1 MSLRSFV
8 AMGWVVAVGLGWGS
22 LAQADQARLDPEAL
36 KAALRTTAIEEN
48 DYIRFLVVLVDQG
61 RLPRVVVDTAFRWA
75 RQKSYR
81 QYQFFKR
88 AVINHAERLGI
99 ALPSDTPPARA
110 DIRGR
115 VVQRVLL
122 TDVPV
127 PFIEVRIAGTSLKT
141 HTNLAGEFTLAN
153 QPWGSYLLEAHGGPA
168 QLFRTVTA
176 TVNLPYLPNDSTT
189 VTLRFR

>member
-1 MSLRSFV
+1 
-8 AMGWVVAVGLGWGS
+8 MGWVVVLCLGWAGFV
-22 LAQADQARLDPEAL
+22 QADQASLDPESL
-36 KAALRTTAIEEN
+36 KAALRTTPIEEN
-48 DYIRFLVVLVDQG
+48 DYIRFLVALVDQG

-88 AVINHAERLGI
+88 AVIHHAERLGVV
-99 ALPSDTPPARA
+99 LPSETPPARA

-122 TDVPV
+122 VDVPV
-127 PFIEVRIAGTSLKT
+127 PFIEVQIAGTSTKT
-141 HTNLAGEFTLAN
+141 RTNLAGEFTFAN
-153 QPWGSYLLEAHGGPA
+153 QPWGSYLLEAHGGAP

-176 TVNLPYLPNDSTT
+176 TVNLPYLPHDATT
-189 VTLRFR
+189 VTLRFP